1 MAGSSTQH
9 IGGGQNRGRRES
21 RVIGRAGT
29 SLYVAAILSVLQS
42 HISLAQPNNIR
53 ALPYPFHH
61 LLSIVSNL
69 DGQTPKQGSAL
80 MRRLNNDYGLPLAGS
95 VRIDDDNPSMPM
107 TTFFRGDFELNR
119 SASGVNDLPIF
130 ALLLRQWHRGE
141 IDQLNGWH
149 TDSVYG
155 LRNNIEPPMH
165 LTKASTAVPL
175 EPGPEQFRSL
185 RYSNLR
191 VLFDADPPP
200 DLTIVAVD
208 DRGKKAVADL
218 VATAHGRSVQSK
230 AQAPYWIE
238 VIFRQGTASLQR
250 GIQVDPGFRL
260 GGLSEIQLIAPSCK
274 SGCNVSIL
282 RIERDT
288 FSRQTVLHQMPWLEA
303 WNIRPSIYAS
313 SHTGLTLTDT
323 LWPEGAPD
331 LDLAGGEQSLIV
343 TTKVRGL
350 IDQPSSFSYII
361 DLLHRIGVD
370 FISSYSVDKN
380 HSCDNSRRAL
390 QPVAGEFYDLR
401 LAETSY
407 TNDQE
412 STILQLGA
420 AAMGDSEKEELAF
433 DCIYQIN
440 LSGDAS
446 TVQKSLNLSNEK
458 MLKAL
463 ANRYYDFDGSIEEH
477 QRIWVPPAST
487 AARYRLL
494 VDNIGAH
501 IKVMGSRIVIEPWKD
516 STIGRTVPNLAA
528 GTRDLNGLTIYVPD
542 PEAAT
547 VNISDTP
554 IETFTRNP
562 PDETGQSSITLVD
575 DHIPTT
581 IIGSLPLSRL
591 GPISTGGATFYDAP
605 WPVPGTIRVP
615 AFPILQVP
623 DGGDGWVSV
632 TARDLVLYNVTH
644 LKLHYRHTGKVP
656 PRGSLFVEL
665 VLDDG
670 SRIAISEGRGQDPP
684 LGAGSGWWIPQAV
697 DNGAVTRTLPTTN
710 MIFGAIKSH
719 NSTTLDRPPI
729 PIGRIA
735 AIRIGLKG
743 AARGEGIKIFELSAL
758 RPSGDSIATDGSLL
772 LGGRV
777 TRNGVPLA
785 NIAVRA
791 ITTAGT
797 ILVAESGEDG
807 LYYFTGMTKD
817 EPVYIAAEVDDR
829 RQCAPSSAPI
839 VYMNRNITE
848 LDIDLNDCIRPP
860 AVITSE
866 AIMTPQQR

>member
-1 MAGSSTQH
+1 
-9 IGGGQNRGRRES
+9 
-21 RVIGRAGT
+21 
-29 SLYVAAILSVLQS
+29 
-42 HISLAQPNNIR
+42 
-53 ALPYPFHH
+53 
-61 LLSIVSNL
+61 
-69 DGQTPKQGSAL
+69 
-80 MRRLNNDYGLPLAGS
+80 
-95 VRIDDDNPSMPM
+95 M
-107 TTFFRGDFELNR
+107 TTLYRRPCRHSSGDFELNR
-119 SASGVNDLPIF
+119 SASEVNDLPIF

-155 LRNNIEPPMH
+155 LRNSIEPPMH
-165 LTKASTAVPL
+165 LTTASTIVPL

-191 VLFDADPPP
+191 VLFDAEPPP

-208 DRGKKAVADL
+208 DHGKKAVADL
-218 VATAHGRSVQSK
+218 FATAHGRSVQFK
-230 AQAPYWIE
+230 EQAPYWVE

-250 GIQVDPGFRL
+250 GIQIDSDFRL

-274 SGCNVSIL
+274 SGCNVSLL

-303 WNIRPSIYAS
+303 WNIRPSIYT

-323 LWPEGAPD
+323 LWPEGAAN
-331 LDLAGGEQSLIV
+331 LDLTGDEQSPVLI
-343 TTKVRGL
+343 TKVSGL

-370 FISSYSVDKN
+370 FILPYSAKEN
-380 HSCDNSRRAL
+380 HACDNSRRAL

-401 LAETSY
+401 PVETSY
-407 TNDQE
+407 ANVQE
-412 STILQLGA
+412 STVAQLATA
-420 AAMGDSEKEELAF
+420 ASRDSKKEEQSL

-440 LSGDAS
+440 LPGDAS
-446 TVQKSLNLSNEK
+446 TVQKSLSPSDER

-463 ANRYYDFDGSIEEH
+463 ANLYYDFDGSIEER
-477 QRIWVPPAST
+477 QRIWVQPAST

-501 IKVMGSRIVIEPWKD
+501 IKVMGSQIVIEPWKD
-516 STIGRTVPNLAA
+516 STTGRIVPNLAA

-547 VNISDTP
+547 VHITDTP

-591 GPISTGGATFYDAP
+591 GLVSTRGATFSDAP
-605 WPVPGTIRVP
+605 WPAPGTIRVP
-615 AFPILQVP
+615 AFPILQIP

-632 TARDLVLYNVTH
+632 TTRDLVLYNVTH

-656 PRGSLFVEL
+656 PRGRLFVEL

-670 SRIAISEGRGQDPP
+670 SRIAISEGSSQFPP
-684 LGAGSGWWIPQAV
+684 LDAGSGWWIPRAV
-697 DNGAVTRTLPTTN
+697 DNGAVTRTLSTTD
-710 MIFGAIKSH
+710 MIFGANKSPRI
-719 NSTTLDRPPI
+719 LDRPPL
-729 PIGRIA
+729 PIGPIA

-758 RPSGDSIATDGSLL
+758 RPSGDSIAADGRLL

-777 TRNGVPLA
+777 TRNGVPVA

-797 ILVAESGEDG
+797 ILVAESDEDG

-817 EPVYIAAEVDDR
+817 EPVYIAAEDDDH

-839 VYMNRNITE
+839 VYMNRDIAQ
-848 LDIDLNDCIRPP
+848 LDIDLSDCIRPP

-866 AIMTPQQR
+866 ATMTPQSR